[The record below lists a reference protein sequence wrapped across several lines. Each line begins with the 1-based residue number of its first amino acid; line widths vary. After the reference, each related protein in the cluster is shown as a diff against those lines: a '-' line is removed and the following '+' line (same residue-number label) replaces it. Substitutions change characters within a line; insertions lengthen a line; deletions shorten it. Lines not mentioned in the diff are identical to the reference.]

1 MITHRTTPF
10 DAVIVGG
17 TSGIGLALVRHLL
30 GLSRKILIVGR
41 HREKIEDL
49 LRDHAGGIQ
58 FHQADLGES
67 EQLAPTIEAVK
78 QAFPGGLNA
87 FVYAPAVYRRLPFHL
102 QDSHDLTRLF
112 QVNTLSAMILLQGVF
127 PLLKKKARQ
136 ASALLISSSLSK
148 TPVAETTAYAAS
160 KAALDTL
167 VRALA
172 LEWAPHGIRINSLL
186 PGIVAT
192 PLHRDHGESDLAFQK
207 KMEELGPLHPLG
219 RVGSPEEVAAL
230 AALLLSTEANW
241 ITGVNWLMDGGIS
254 LV

>member
-1 MITHRTTPF
+1 
-10 DAVIVGG
+10 
-17 TSGIGLALVRHLL
+17 
-30 GLSRKILIVGR
+30 
-41 HREKIEDL
+41 
-49 LRDHAGGIQ
+49 
-58 FHQADLGES
+58 
-67 EQLAPTIEAVK
+67 
-78 QAFPGGLNA
+78 
-87 FVYAPAVYRRLPFHL
+87 
-102 QDSHDLTRLF
+102 
-112 QVNTLSAMILLQGVF
+112 
-127 PLLKKKARQ
+127 
-136 ASALLISSSLSK
+136 LLISSSLSK

-207 KMEELGPLHPLG
+207 KMEQLGPLHPLG